1 MAKKVVIRNFK
12 NRLEA
17 ELAKGYLEAEG
28 LDVSIST
35 DDAGGMYPQL
45 ALMTGGVRLL
55 VDDTDMLKA
64 EALLSKKSDDQ

>member
-1 MAKKVVIRNFK
+1 MAKKVVIRTFK

-28 LDVSIST
+28 LDVSIIT

-45 ALMTGGVRLL
+45 ALTTGGVRLL
-55 VDDTDMLKA
+55 VDDSEMLKA
-64 EALLSKKSDDQ
+64 EALLKEKKEDE

>member
-1 MAKKVVIRNFK
+1 MAKKVVIRNFN

-17 ELAKGYLEAEG
+17 EIAKGYLEAEG

-45 ALMTGGVRLL
+45 ALMSGGVRLL

-64 EALLSKKSDDQ
+64 EALLKRNRDVE

>member
-17 ELAKGYLEAEG
+17 ELAKGYLKAEG

-45 ALMTGGVRLL
+45 ALLTGGVRLL